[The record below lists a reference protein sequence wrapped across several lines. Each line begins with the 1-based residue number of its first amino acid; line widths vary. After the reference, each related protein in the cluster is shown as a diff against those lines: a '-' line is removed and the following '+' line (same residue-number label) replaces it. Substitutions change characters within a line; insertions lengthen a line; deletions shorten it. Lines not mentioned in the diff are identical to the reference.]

1 MKLCCVYSFYTSKW
15 HLNQKAF
22 YQRNYGWI
30 SYFIAISDRPKSSR
44 IIHRSESLHNKLFNQ
59 SIFEGFKLLLK
70 SYITQ
75 KGNTCFQVKNSEV
88 ASLTYIFVFAAS
100 WYFLFLSTLLNVF
113 IQYVLVD
120 MNASPWILKITDAV
134 YWMRHQK
141 KEKWLADVSF
151 VAECSYLRSD
161 QKYIF
166 HSMNTI
172 RVLSECIRQSM
183 SKIILLSFGVIL
195 V

>member
-44 IIHRSESLHNKLFNQ
+44 IIHRSESLHNKLINQ

-100 WYFLFLSTLLNVF
+100 
-113 IQYVLVD
+113 
-120 MNASPWILKITDAV
+120 
-134 YWMRHQK
+134 
-141 KEKWLADVSF
+141 
-151 VAECSYLRSD
+151 
-161 QKYIF
+161 
-166 HSMNTI
+166 
-172 RVLSECIRQSM
+172 
-183 SKIILLSFGVIL
+183 
-195 V
+195 